1 MQHII
6 VGAGPAGVI
15 AAETLRKKNHTD
27 SITIIGD
34 ESYPAYS
41 RMAIPYFL
49 AGEVAQD
56 GTYLRHSENHFDAL
70 NINVLADSV
79 TQIKVDDQSVALKS
93 GANLSYDRLLLATG
107 AHAIRPP
114 ISGMDSGR
122 VHNCWTLNDAHGLLN
137 QVKADDRVVLLGAGF
152 IGCIV
157 LQALVSMK
165 LKITVVELADRMLAR
180 MMDEP
185 GGRMIKSWCEGK
197 GVEVRTAAKAVGVT
211 DNGSELAIDLDD
223 GSTIVADHLVCAAGV
238 KPNTGYLEGSGITI
252 DQGIVVNSHLRTNVE
267 NIYAAGDV
275 AQGPDRS
282 TGKNEVHAI
291 QPTASEHG
299 RIAASQMAG
308 DATPYGGS
316 LSMNVLNTLGLI
328 TSSFGIWDGV
338 EDGERAQVE
347 DSQHNRYLRLEFE
360 DDILIGALAIG
371 LTEHVGVLRGLI
383 QTRVKLGNWKDQLL
397 KDPSRVMNAYLA
409 KVQGVRSVNQPAG

>member
-1 MQHII
+1 MHHVI

-15 AAETLRKKNHTD
+15 AAETLRKKRSAD

-49 AGEVAQD
+49 AGDVGED
-56 GTYLRHSENHFDAL
+56 GTYLRHNKDHFDNL
-70 NINVLADSV
+70 KIDVRTDSV
-79 TQIKVDDQSVALKS
+79 TQIKSEDSSVALAS
-93 GANLSYDRLLLATG
+93 GASLNYDRLLLATG
-107 AHAIRPP
+107 ASAIRPP
-114 ISGMDSGR
+114 ISGMDSAR
-122 VHNCWTLNDAHGLLN
+122 VHNCWTLNDAHGLLK
-137 QVKADDRVVLLGAGF
+137 QVKENDRVVLLGAGF

-165 LKITVVELADRMLAR
+165 LKITVIELAERMLAR
-180 MMDEP
+180 MMDDV
-185 GGRMIKSWCEGK
+185 GGQMIESWCEGK
-197 GVEVRTAAKAVGVT
+197 GVEVRTGAKAVGVT
-211 DNGSELAIDLDD
+211 DTGSELEIELDN
-223 GSTIVADHLVCAAGV
+223 GSQVVADHLVCAAGV
-238 KPNTGYLEGSGITI
+238 RPNIDYLDGSGIAV
-252 DQGIVVNSHLRTNVE
+252 DQGIVVDNLLQTNIA
-267 NIYAAGDV
+267 NIFAAGDV

-299 RIAASQMAG
+299 RVAASQMAG

-338 EDGERAQVE
+338 DGGERATVE
-347 DSQHNRYLRLEFE
+347 DRSHNRYLRLEFE
-360 DDILIGALAIG
+360 DDILVGALAIG
-371 LTEHVGVLRGLI
+371 LTEHVGILRGLI
-383 QTRVKLGNWKDQLL
+383 QTKVKLGDWKNRLL
-397 KDPSRVMNAYLA
+397 KDPSQVMSAYLA
-409 KVQGVRSVNQPAG
+409 NVQGVRS